1 MNRLRSYLQKSD
13 HRLVA
18 LIGALAAFGTYS
30 CMYAFR
36 KPFTAAT
43 FDELEWLGIDYKIWL
58 IFAQTVG
65 YTLSKFYGIKFIAER
80 GQSGRAR
87 LILLLIGVS
96 WLALL
101 LFPLVPRPFNIFFLL
116 INGFPLGM
124 VWGLVFS
131 YLEGRRTTEFMG
143 AFLGVSFIFSSGLVK
158 TVGAEL
164 MLNFGVSAWWMPF
177 FTGLVFV
184 LPLLIFVWLL
194 DQIPAP
200 SQSDIDSRN
209 KREAMSK
216 GERKSFFK
224 QYVSG
229 ILMLVIAYV
238 FLTLLRDV
246 RDNFVSNIWAEQ
258 GYGEQPG
265 IFTQTE
271 IPISLA
277 VLVIICLLVFVKDN
291 LKALMYNHLLIGLG
305 FIIIFIGT
313 YLFSR
318 MQIGAL
324 PWMIMVGFGLYLAY
338 VPFNCVIFDRFMSAF
353 KHKGNAG
360 FLMYLADSFGY
371 LGSMGFLFYKELAGF
386 GEMSWTRFFQ
396 NSLLVVSVFGLVITV
411 AAAIYF
417 NRKHH
422 SKSIETRQLI
432 LN

>member
-1 MNRLRSYLQKSD
+1 MSLKAYLQQAD
-13 HRLVA
+13 HKVVA
-18 LIGALAAFGTYS
+18 LVGALAAFGTYS

-43 FDELEWLGIDYKIWL
+43 FEGFEWLGIDYKIWL

-80 GQSGRAR
+80 GQHGRAKQ
-87 LILLLIGVS
+87 ILVLIGLS
-96 WLALL
+96 WVALL
-101 LFPLVPRPFNIFFLL
+101 LFPLVPRPFNIVMLL

-131 YLEGRRTTEFMG
+131 YLEGRRATEFMG

-158 TVGAEL
+158 TVGAGL
-164 MLNFGVSAWWMPF
+164 MLDFGITAWWMPF

-184 LPLLIFVWLL
+184 LPLLLCVWVL
-194 DQIPAP
+194 DQTPQPTAE
-200 SQSDIDSRN
+200 DIQLRN

-216 GERKSFFK
+216 EERRSFFLK
-224 QYVSG
+224 YATG

-246 RDNFVSNIWAEQ
+246 RDNFVANIWAEQ

-265 IFTQTE
+265 IFTKTE
-271 IPISLA
+271 VPISLA
-277 VLVIICLLVFVKDN
+277 VLVIICLLVFVKNN
-291 LKALMYNHLLIGLG
+291 LKAFMINHLLIGLG
-305 FIIIFIGT
+305 FTIIFITT
-313 YLFSR
+313 YLFSKS
-318 MQIGAL
+318 QIGAL
-324 PWMIMVGFGLYLAY
+324 PWMVMVGFGLYLAY

-353 KHKGNAG
+353 RHKGNAG
-360 FLMYLADSFGY
+360 FLMYVADSFGY

-396 NSLLVVSVFGLVITV
+396 NSLLVISVFGLLITV
-411 AAAIYF
+411 SAAVYF
-417 NRKHH
+417 KRKYH
-422 SKSIETRQLI
+422 RQSVVKGQLV